1 MGIKLDTLETRIS
14 ISFNE
19 SLAKLQNAAHSND
32 DFEKGYAAALF
43 DVRQLISDLQS
54 STRLAS

>member
-1 MGIKLDTLETRIS
+1 
-14 ISFNE
+14 
-19 SLAKLQNAAHSND
+19 LAKLQNAAHSND

>member
-1 MGIKLDTLETRIS
+1 MGNKLDTLESRIS

-19 SLAKLQNAAHSND
+19 SLAKLQNASHSND

-43 DVRQLISDLQS
+43 DVRQLIVDLQTR
-54 STRLAS
+54 TRLAS